1 MDTKRKYTKRD
12 CSYWGHDNKVIGK
25 GSLDGAGVTL
35 LQCKRCNA
43 RTWSKGV
50 TDTELKDLISMTLKD
65 MPTHQTLY
73 DYIDSTH
80 RHARYMQKK
89 NWIVPRSKPIKRR
102 WWNLWRFWS
111 KNK

>member
-1 MDTKRKYTKRD
+1 MGTKRKYTKRD

-35 LQCKRCNA
+35 LQCKRCDA

-65 MPTHQTLY
+65 TPQPLIPLL
-73 DYIDSTH
+73 DH
-80 RHARYMQKK
+80 RVPPFFRYEQ
-89 NWIVPRSKPIKRR
+89 IPIERR